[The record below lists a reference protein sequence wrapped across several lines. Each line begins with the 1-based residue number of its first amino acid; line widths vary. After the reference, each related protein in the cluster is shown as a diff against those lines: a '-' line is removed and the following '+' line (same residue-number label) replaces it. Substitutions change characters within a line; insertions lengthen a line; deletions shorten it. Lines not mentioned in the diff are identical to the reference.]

1 MESAIPN
8 LTAKHFF
15 KRKSYYLDVHLLP
28 LAPPA
33 NFWTMVRISPDTIQ
47 NALNKLDS
55 FNEMKAQ
62 QYMQQFAD
70 RQPHLLAYL
79 MANAET
85 LPYEEEVEKMLYFAA
100 VVWECFIVQ
109 TNGNIPLVTEK
120 KIVSTEKKRK
130 AKMEKLLKAD
140 EAEFMNEAT
149 NMAQNL
155 AQPHLEEFLY
165 LELAP
170 KIQEE
175 DFEEE
180 DDENPTKVFNLNHE
194 EVKEPNEETIFL
206 SLQLMVESLH
216 DAVNGPKLK
225 IVHSKV

>member
-1 MESAIPN
+1 
-8 LTAKHFF
+8 
-15 KRKSYYLDVHLLP
+15 
-28 LAPPA
+28 
-33 NFWTMVRISPDTIQ
+33 
-47 NALNKLDS
+47 
-55 FNEMKAQ
+55 
-62 QYMQQFAD
+62 
-70 RQPHLLAYL
+70 
-79 MANAET
+79 
-85 LPYEEEVEKMLYFAA
+85 
-100 VVWECFIVQ
+100 
-109 TNGNIPLVTEK
+109 
-120 KIVSTEKKRK
+120 
-130 AKMEKLLKAD
+130 
-140 EAEFMNEAT
+140 
-149 NMAQNL
+149 MAQNL